1 MLWWTAYN
9 PSRDGRGTPISN
21 TRSPKG
27 DRPNNKYLIHA
38 RSGRKTKMK
47 LNAILGQQ
55 LDEAVY
61 SMMDG
66 RSFTK
71 YDLTFDYSVGALDL
85 EVSER
90 YGNIDKL
97 KDAAKIFRPLEDE
110 IFSHGNDT
118 VKIIFY
124 EDLLSE
130 IKDSHLTTKA
140 PKLSGNDVHRLEKM
154 VICADVRTDK
164 SGKLL
169 ITPTMF
175 PHLDPSLGKY
185 AVIYRVSREHL
196 ETVLYRNWLTQ
207 SEDGMFA
214 GLTKKI
220 NMTANRI
227 MNPAADK
234 LKKTL
239 ITKVQE
245 FATEIF
251 YNKLSGVICVMSTRE
266 AAADAHRIDAKTVI
280 YPAIHAA
287 DVATARKNA
296 KVDTAGG
303 AASDSFDAGEHGVLS
318 KIYAML
324 AGEMAKG
331 KKNLPE
337 WFVNHIERNT
347 KVPMDV
353 KNNDPKYKELIAFE
367 REVTALAKKMVGNMA
382 K

>member
-1 MLWWTAYN
+1 
-9 PSRDGRGTPISN
+9 
-21 TRSPKG
+21 
-27 DRPNNKYLIHA
+27 
-38 RSGRKTKMK
+38 MK
-47 LNAILGQQ
+47 LRSVLNSDQQ

-71 YDLTFDYSVGALDL
+71 YDLSFDYGVGALDL

-90 YGNIDKL
+90 YGNLDKL

-140 PKLSGNDVHRLEKM
+140 PKLSGNDVHRLDKM
-154 VICADVRTDK
+154 VICADVRVDK
-164 SGKLL
+164 GGKLL

-207 SEDGMFA
+207 SEDGMFS

-220 NMTANRI
+220 SMVANK
-227 MNPAADK
+227 MLAPAADK

-239 ITKVQE
+239 VAKIQE

-251 YNKLSGVICVMSTRE
+251 YNKVSGVICVMSTRE
-266 AAADAHRIDAKTVI
+266 AAANPHRIDAKTII

-287 DVATARKNA
+287 DVAAARK
-296 KVDTAGG
+296 TA
-303 AASDSFDAGEHGVLS
+303 ANNTANNTSKNSTDEFDAAGHGFLS

-331 KKNLPE
+331 KKNLPD
-337 WFVNHIERNT
+337 WFVNHIEHNT

-353 KNNDPKYKELIAFE
+353 KNTDPKYKELIAFE
-367 REVTALAKKMVGNMA
+367 REVTALAKQMVANMA

>member
-1 MLWWTAYN
+1 
-9 PSRDGRGTPISN
+9 
-21 TRSPKG
+21 
-27 DRPNNKYLIHA
+27 
-38 RSGRKTKMK
+38 
-47 LNAILGQQ
+47 
-55 LDEAVY
+55 
-61 SMMDG
+61 
-66 RSFTK
+66 
-71 YDLTFDYSVGALDL
+71 
-85 EVSER
+85 
-90 YGNIDKL
+90 
-97 KDAAKIFRPLEDE
+97 
-110 IFSHGNDT
+110 
-118 VKIIFY
+118 
-124 EDLLSE
+124 
-130 IKDSHLTTKA
+130 
-140 PKLSGNDVHRLEKM
+140 M